1 MDNRLKQQIIIILEN
16 LRQTCRYWLVCL
28 LLFCAC
34 LSQAQETLDSSQ
46 VETRTFD
53 QAKIDGYKKEV
64 RFQYKEIPRPK
75 SPSLWF
81 RLREWL
87 WRNLWEP
94 LSKPSQ
100 HPVQSTVYYILITG
114 ILTYAIL
121 KLINADISAI
131 VRKSS
136 QNKVTFAEVDE
147 NIHEMDFDQLIAETR
162 AKQNYR
168 RAVRLLYLQSLKK
181 LTDKG
186 LIVWKIDK
194 TNHEYEKELNDNILH
209 GNFQELT
216 SCFEH
221 ICYGDFQIDQA
232 LFAQTE
238 PLFQQFN
245 SQLAQQ
251 KSLSQAS

>member
-1 MDNRLKQQIIIILEN
+1 MVVIVLAN
-16 LRQTCRYWLVCL
+16 LPQTCRYWLVSLLLSLPCL
-28 LLFCAC
+28 L
-34 LSQAQETLDSSQ
+34 QAQKTLDSSQ
-46 VETRTFD
+46 VKIRTFD
-53 QAKIDGYKKEV
+53 QATIDGYKKDD
-64 RFQYKEIPRPK
+64 RFQYKEIQRPE
-75 SPSLWF
+75 SPSFWF

-100 HPVQSTVYYILITG
+100 HPIQSTVYYILIAG
-114 ILTYAIL
+114 ILIYAIL

-131 VRKSS
+131 ARKSS
-136 QNKVTFAEVDE
+136 QNKITFTEVDE
-147 NIHEMDFDQLIAETR
+147 NIHEMDFDQLINEAR

-186 LIVWKIDK
+186 LIAWKIDK
-194 TNHEYEKELNDNILH
+194 TNHEYEQELVDNVLH
-209 GNFQELT
+209 SSFQELT
-216 SCFEH
+216 SRFEH
-221 ICYGDFQIDQA
+221 ICYGDFRIDQA

-251 KSLSQAS
+251 KNLSQAS